1 MYGIEIGSE
10 ELQASYPVK
19 NVIVRN
25 NLVYK
30 NSSGGIRV
38 GGYEKKKTGYVTETK
53 IYNNTLVDNG
63 EGERWI

>member
-10 ELQASYPVK
+10 ELQADYPVK

-30 NSSGGIRV
+30 NSCGGIRV
-38 GGYEKKKTGYVTETK
+38 GGYDKKKPAMWQKQRY
-53 IYNNTLVDNG
+53 IIIPL
-63 EGERWI
+63 